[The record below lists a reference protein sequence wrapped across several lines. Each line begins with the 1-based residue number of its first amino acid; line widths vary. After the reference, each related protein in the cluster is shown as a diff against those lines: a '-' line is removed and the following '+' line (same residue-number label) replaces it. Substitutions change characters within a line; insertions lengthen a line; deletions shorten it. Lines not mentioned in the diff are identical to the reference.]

1 MSRSLAFAAVAVAL
15 CAMLGAGCGRTDEEQ
30 NGNGSGS
37 VDQVVSSTLKG
48 IIAGDAVILEEANGV
63 LDGKLVTGPLL
74 RKVTLDQF
82 VLGANS
88 AASWELTNASGT
100 FVASSS
106 WVGGGL
112 DTAHLFYLPGA
123 FERRNRP
130 VGDAALLWLAKQ
142 EFAELKATSGTTI
155 DPEFASAPEWA
166 ARLRASAGAG
176 KAFTALT
183 TLAGYAFKDGGDL
196 TYVRTEGQP
205 AAKTVRVNGADLSVP
220 VITVRSWYGRYE
232 ILDRADNPLVLSF
245 TLDPRVDAKQLDVTK
260 GDGAELSKLVNYQ
273 VKEIVFTER

>member
-1 MSRSLAFAAVAVAL
+1 
-15 CAMLGAGCGRTDEEQ
+15 MLGAGCGRTDETEG
-30 NGNGSGS
+30 GNQP
-37 VDQVVSSTLKG
+37 VDQVTASTTLKG
-48 IIAGDAVILEEANGV
+48 IIAGDAVILEEGNGV
-63 LDGKLVTGPLL
+63 VNGKLVEGPLT
-74 RKVTLDQF
+74 RKVVLSQF

-130 VGDAALLWLAKQ
+130 VGDAAMLWLAKQ
-142 EFAELKATSGTTI
+142 EFAELRATSGTTI
-155 DPEFASAPEWA
+155 NPEFTSAPEWA
-166 ARLRASAGAG
+166 ARVRASAGAS
-176 KAFTALT
+176 KAFAALT

-220 VITVRSWYGRYE
+220 VITVRSWFGRYE

>member
-15 CAMLGAGCGRTDEEQ
+15 CAMLGAGCGRADETEG
-30 NGNGSGS
+30 GNQP
-37 VDQVVSSTLKG
+37 VDQVIASTTLKG
-48 IIAGDAVILEEANGV
+48 IIAGDAVILEEGNGV
-63 LDGKLVTGPLL
+63 VNGKLVEGPLT
-74 RKVTLDQF
+74 RKVVLSQF
-82 VLGANS
+82 VLGGNS
-88 AASWELTNASGT
+88 AASWELTSASGT
-100 FVASSS
+100 FIASSS

-142 EFAELKATSGTTI
+142 EFAELRATSGTTI
-155 DPEFASAPEWA
+155 DPEFVSAPEWKS
-166 ARLRASAGAG
+166 RVGTSVGAG
-176 KAFTALT
+176 KAFAALT

-205 AAKTVRVNGADLSVP
+205 AMKTIRINGADVAVP
-220 VITVRSWYGRYE
+220 VIAVRSWFGRYE

-245 TLDPRVDAKQLDVTK
+245 TLDPRVDVKQLDVTK